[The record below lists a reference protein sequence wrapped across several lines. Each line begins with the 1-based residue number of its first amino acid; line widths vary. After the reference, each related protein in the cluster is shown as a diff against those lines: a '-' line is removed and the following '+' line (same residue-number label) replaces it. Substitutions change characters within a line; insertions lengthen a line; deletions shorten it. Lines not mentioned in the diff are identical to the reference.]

1 MKILSKNIF
10 PMCLIIIFFAAI
22 SSQYIFIENIPG
34 FYGFFELNVFVP
46 FLILILSP
54 LILVRKYRI
63 NTIHL
68 IKSNCLPAG
77 LLISCVNSIVLLSDM
92 ASHIKFYTDIQYV
105 FAPIL
110 LSLIGYFFFSFF
122 ESMHSAPVFSKL
134 DLTILF
140 SLKVILVHI
149 YFYYAAYTLNNSL
162 FDMFYSPIPGII
174 IFCIIFTTINH
185 PSFNSKNTFEKIYIG
200 SVFSCIFAAASGVF
214 VYSSMIAFSIQTAN
228 VDVLGEMISIPL
240 LSFVYGFG
248 CAYCSSGLEFKKS
261 NSMHLDNKSSVYL
274 LESWV
279 FFILLSIPPMTLI
292 ELVDYISD
300 KEIAEDISD

>member
-10 PMCLIIIFFAAI
+10 PMCLIIIVFVAI
-22 SSQYIFIENIPG
+22 SSQYIFIGNIPG

-46 FLILILSP
+46 FLVLILSP
-54 LILVRKYRI
+54 LILVRKHRI
-63 NTIHL
+63 NTMHL

-77 LLISCVNSIVLLSDM
+77 LLISCVNCTVLLNDM
-92 ASHIKFYTDIQYV
+92 DGYIEFYTDIQYV

-122 ESMHSAPVFSKL
+122 ESMHRAPVFSKL
-134 DLTILF
+134 DLTILL

-149 YFYYAAYTLNNSL
+149 YLYYAAYTLNDAGL
-162 FDMFYSPIPGII
+162 EIFYSTIPGII

-200 SVFSCIFAAASGVF
+200 SAFSCIFAAASGVF
-214 VYSSMIAFSIQTAN
+214 VYSSMIAFSIQTFN
-228 VDVLGEMISIPL
+228 PDVLGEMMSIPV
-240 LSFVYGFG
+240 LSFLGGFG

-279 FFILLSIPPMTLI
+279 FFILLSIPPMTII
-292 ELVDYISD
+292 EFADYISD
-300 KEIAEDISD
+300 NEIAEDISD

>member
-10 PMCLIIIFFAAI
+10 PMCLIIVVFVAI

-54 LILVRKYRI
+54 LILVRKHRI
-63 NTIHL
+63 NTMHL

-77 LLISCVNSIVLLSDM
+77 LLISCVNCTVLLNDM
-92 ASHIKFYTDIQYV
+92 DDYIKFYTDIQYV

-122 ESMHSAPVFSKL
+122 ESMHRAPVFSKL
-134 DLTILF
+134 DLTILL

-149 YFYYAAYTLNNSL
+149 YFYYAAYTLNDSL
-162 FDMFYSPIPGII
+162 GMFYSPIAGII

-214 VYSSMIAFSIQTAN
+214 VYSSMVASGIQGFN
-228 VDVLGEMISIPL
+228 LNLLGEMMSIPV

-248 CAYCSSGLEFKKS
+248 CAYCSSGLELKKS